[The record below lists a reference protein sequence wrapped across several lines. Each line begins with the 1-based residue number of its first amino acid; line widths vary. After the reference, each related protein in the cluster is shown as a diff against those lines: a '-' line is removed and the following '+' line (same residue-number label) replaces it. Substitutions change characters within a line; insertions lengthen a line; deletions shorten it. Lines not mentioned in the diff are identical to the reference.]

1 VNWRS
6 SVGEVPFIPEKRIEQ
21 DAELLLVE
29 YARDQGVAVSFPVPI
44 EEVLEV
50 QLKLTFEMDDLRAA
64 FASPDVLGAIWF
76 KNGLV
81 KVDASLDPHT
91 SPQMLGRFRFTLA
104 HEVGHWRLHRHLYRE
119 DPSQAHLFGGHGH
132 PAFVCRS
139 SDKPSVEW
147 QADNFASYA
156 LMPKKLVMAA
166 WQEWQGNLDP
176 VILSSLPPATG
187 GGGRDPDN
195 VRLDRFA
202 KPLAEKLEVSAEA
215 MRIRLEK
222 LGLLLRE
229 TPNTLF

>member
-1 VNWRS
+1 MNWRS

-21 DAELLLVE
+21 DAELLLAE
-29 YARDQGVAVSFPVPI
+29 YARDQGVAVSLPVPI

-166 WQEWQGNLDP
+166 WQEWRGNLDP
-176 VILSSLPPATG
+176 VVLNTLPSAG
-187 GGGRDPDN
+187 SVGARDPRDA
-195 VRLDRFA
+195 RFETFCKPMA
-202 KPLAEKLEVSAEA
+202 KRFEVSAEA

-229 TPNTLF
+229 IPNTLF

>member
-1 VNWRS
+1 MNWRS

-21 DAELLLVE
+21 DAELLLAE

-76 KNGLV
+76 TDCLV
-81 KVDASLDPHT
+81 KVDRSLDPHDQ
-91 SPQMLGRFRFTLA
+91 PHMLGRFRFTLG
-104 HEVGHWRLHRHLYRE
+104 HEAGHWRLHRKHYQE
-119 DPSQAHLFGGHGH
+119 DPAQAHLFDGRGA

-139 SDKPSVEW
+139 SEKPPVEW
-147 QADNFASYA
+147 QADCYA
-156 LMPKKLVMAA
+156 GYLLMPRKLVVAA
-166 WQEWQGNLDP
+166 WQEWRGNLDP
-176 VILSSLPPATG
+176 VVLNTLPSAG
-187 GGGRDPDN
+187 SVGARDPRDA
-195 VRLDRFA
+195 RFETFCKPMA
-202 KPLAEKLEVSAEA
+202 KRFEVSAEA

-229 TPNTLF
+229 IPNTLF